1 MKSVWKISTAA
12 VLLAGGVWAGSLLNV
27 TAEGAGVGSQPGTVE
42 DPVVT
47 KSYVDQQIQK
57 ALSGGAV
64 TTPVATATPS
74 PTTAPTAPAAT
85 ASPTTSSNEAVIVDV
100 KPGQTL
106 IASAG
111 AEFIVRAGKAV
122 IYSQDANGV
131 ADLTDGKDLA
141 NGQAAPSNHLL
152 SFPRDGRG
160 ITVQDGQTLGLVV
173 MVRGGYTLK

>member
-1 MKSVWKISTAA
+1 MKSVWKVTTAA

-27 TAEGAGVGSQPGTVE
+27 TAEGAGVGSQPGTAD

-57 ALSGGAV
+57 ALSGGTI
-64 TTPVATATPS
+64 TTPVATPAPNA
-74 PTTAPTAPAAT
+74 TTAPVAT
-85 ASPTTSSNEAVIVDV
+85 TSPSTSSNESEIVDV

-111 AEFIVRAGKAV
+111 TEFIVRAGKAV
-122 IYSQDANGV
+122 IYSKDANGV
-131 ADLTDGKDLA
+131 ADLTDGKDLL
-141 NGQAAPSNHLL
+141 NGVPAPQNHLL

-160 ITVQDGQTLGLVV
+160 ITVQEGQTLGLVV

>member
-1 MKSVWKISTAA
+1 MKSVWKVTTAA

-27 TAEGAGVGSQPGTVE
+27 TAEGAGVGSQPGTAD

-57 ALSGGAV
+57 ALSGGAI
-64 TTPVATATPS
+64 TTPVATATPV
-74 PTTAPTAPAAT
+74 PNATTAPVAT
-85 ASPTTSSNEAVIVDV
+85 KSPTTSNNESEIVDV

-122 IYSQDANGV
+122 IYSKDANGV
-131 ADLTDGKDLA
+131 ADLTDGKDLL
-141 NGQAAPSNHLL
+141 NGVPAPQNHLL

-160 ITVQDGQTLGLVV
+160 ITVQEGQTLGLVV

>member
-1 MKSVWKISTAA
+1 MKTVWKVSMATG
-12 VLLAGGVWAGSLLNV
+12 LLAGCIWAGSLLNV
-27 TAEGAGVGSQPGTVE
+27 TAEGASVGSQPGTAD

-57 ALSGGAV
+57 ALQGGAV
-64 TTPVATATPS
+64 ATQAPAAT
-74 PTTAPTAPAAT
+74 TAPAAT
-85 ASPTTSSNEAVIVDV
+85 PVPTPAVKSDESVIVDV

-106 IASAG
+106 IAGAG

-131 ADLTDGKDLA
+131 ADLTEGVDLV
-141 NGQAAPSNHLL
+141 NGVAAPTNHLL

-160 ITVQDGQTLGLVV
+160 ISVQQGQTLGLVV
-173 MVRGGYTLK
+173 MVRGTYTLK

>member
-1 MKSVWKISTAA
+1 MKSVWKVATAA

-27 TAEGAGVGSQPGTVE
+27 TAEGAGVGSQPGTAE

-57 ALSGGAV
+57 ALSGGGA
-64 TTPVATATPS
+64 TTPAATATPV
-74 PTTAPTAPAAT
+74 PNATNAPVATTN
-85 ASPTTSSNEAVIVDV
+85 PTTSSNESEIVDV

-122 IYSQDANGV
+122 IYSKDANGV
-131 ADLTDGKDLA
+131 ADLTDGKDLL
-141 NGQAAPSNHLL
+141 NGVSAPQNHLL

-160 ITVQDGQTLGLVV
+160 ITVQEGQTLGLVV